1 MTMTERF
8 ELFPSGGR
16 ALVIGG
22 SGGVGAEICR
32 VLARDGCDVSLTY
45 FSNAARAQ
53 AAADAV
59 RGEGRRASIHG
70 INIEE
75 PEAVRGLVEEVAAL
89 DGGIHTVVYAA
100 GPLVPLIHLSRVEP
114 ALMKKHL
121 LQDTFGF
128 FNVVHYAIPHLRKAR
143 GSVVAVQSSAQFRY
157 ASADGLSVVP
167 KSGVNGIMKAVAK
180 EEGRYGVRSN
190 GVALGIIEAGQHP
203 ELMKQGFID
212 DKYIQAAAANVPLKF
227 WGKPIDVAEAV
238 VYLASSRARFVS
250 GQVINVDGGYHV

>member
-1 MTMTERF
+1 M
-8 ELFPSGGR
+8 SGQAALYPQEGC

-32 VLARDGCDVSLTY
+32 VLARDGCDVALTY
-45 FSNAARAQ
+45 FSNEAKAQ
-53 AAADAV
+53 AAAEGV
-59 RGEGRRASIHG
+59 RGEGRKAAVHG

-75 PEAVRGLVEEVAAL
+75 PQAVAAL
-89 DGGIHTVVYAA
+89 IETVAGWGGGIHTVVYAA
-100 GPLVPLIHLSRVEP
+100 GPLVPLIHLSKVEP

-180 EEGRYGVRSN
+180 EEGRYGVRAN
-190 GVALGIIEAGQHP
+190 GVALGIIDAGQHP

-212 DKYIQAAAANVPLKF
+212 DKYVQAAAANVPLKF
-227 WGKPIDVAEAV
+227 WGAPIDVAEAV
-238 VYLASSRARFVS
+238 TYLASSRARFVS
-250 GQVINVDGGYHV
+250 GQVVNVDGGYHV

>member
-1 MTMTERF
+1 MGNWTG
-8 ELFPSGGR
+8 LFPQRGC

-32 VLARDGCDVSLTY
+32 VLARDGCGVALTF
-45 FSNAARAQ
+45 FSNEGKAQIAAEG
-53 AAADAV
+53 V
-59 RGEGRRASIHG
+59 RGEGRDASVHG

-75 PEAVRGLVEEVAAL
+75 PEAVAKLVGEVA
-89 DGGIHTVVYAA
+89 DRYQGIHTVVYAA
-100 GPLVPLIHLSRVEP
+100 GPLVPLIHLSKVDP

-128 FNVVHYAIPHLRKAR
+128 FNVVHYAIPHLRSAR

-190 GVALGIIEAGQHP
+190 GVALGIIDAGQHP

-212 DKYIQAAAANVPLKF
+212 KKYIDAAASNVPLKF

-238 VYLASSRARFVS
+238 TYLASGRARFVS